1 MTCTKG
7 NQLLEGDL
15 HAFRILEKMVGL
27 HQSMYI
33 SKAGHSSFKA
43 EYKDI
48 SGRNIKIS
56 IQILE
61 YDVIPTSSYQNLK
74 IY

>member
-43 EYKDI
+43 EYKD
-48 SGRNIKIS
+48 KKPVCQIS

-61 YDVIPTSSYQNLK
+61 YDVIPTSCYQNLK